1 MAVITISRELGSEGS
16 YIATHVAKDLGY
28 VLVDKKII
36 EQVLSQYGY
45 VQFGKDYETIPNFWE
60 RLDPAKGN
68 MISMLNRVLQA
79 MASFGNVV
87 IMGRGS
93 FAVLGDFTD
102 VLNVRLQAPL
112 TVRIR
117 RIMSERNIKDLDSAE
132 ALVRESDKVRSA
144 FIQSWYNIR
153 WDQADAFDLVIDTSK
168 VPPDMAVR
176 WIIEA
181 HSGLKDLR
189 ISFKPTTRTIQVDR
203 VLAGAVADVLNG
215 QSISPLTNHG

>member
-16 YIATHVAKDLGY
+16 NIAHQVAKALGY
-28 VLVDKKII
+28 GMVDKKTI
-36 EQVLSQYGY
+36 EHVLSQYGY
-45 VQFGKDYETIPNFWE
+45 VQFGKDYESAPNFWE
-60 RLDPAKGN
+60 RMDPNKTN

-93 FAVLGDFTD
+93 FAVLGDFID

-112 TVRIR
+112 SVRIR
-117 RIMSERNIKDLDSAE
+117 RMMTERHIKDMDTAE

-144 FIQSWYNIR
+144 FIQSWYGIR
-153 WDQADAFDLVIDTSK
+153 WDQSDAFDLVIDTSK
-168 VPPDMAVR
+168 VPPDMAAR

-181 HSGLKDLR
+181 HKGLKDLHM
-189 ISFKPTTRTIQVDR
+189 SFKPSTQTIQVDR
-203 VLAGAVADVLNG
+203 VLAGAVADALNG
-215 QSISPLTNHG
+215 LAVH